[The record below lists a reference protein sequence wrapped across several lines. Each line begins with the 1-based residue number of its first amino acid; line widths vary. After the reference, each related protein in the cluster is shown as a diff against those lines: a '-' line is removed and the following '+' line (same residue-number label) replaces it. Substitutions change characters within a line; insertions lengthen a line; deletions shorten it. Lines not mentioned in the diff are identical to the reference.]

1 MMKRYQVTE
10 LLQLAV
16 KVFPLL
22 NNCNITIK
30 ETNEFSCIVK
40 DNNTYIITY
49 TNDISFKHDYYFK
62 NICNYLQD
70 KFKFNDSVKMV
81 REFELIFSFL
91 HEIGHIVNINKINNE
106 SVYYSDFKNAVY
118 NSHQQAFKAYREI
131 PTESLADASAIEIM
145 IKYNT
150 EIYSMFN
157 NMSIEEAKT
166 EINFWNEF

>member
-62 NICNYLQD
+62 NICNYLQ
-70 KFKFNDSVKMV
+70 V
-81 REFELIFSFL
+81 
-91 HEIGHIVNINKINNE
+91 
-106 SVYYSDFKNAVY
+106 
-118 NSHQQAFKAYREI
+118 
-131 PTESLADASAIEIM
+131 
-145 IKYNT
+145 
-150 EIYSMFN
+150 
-157 NMSIEEAKT
+157 
-166 EINFWNEF
+166 